1 MLQTVLWILH
11 LVSKG
16 LSYLLGLQ
24 EPVKR
29 CSDRSLMLSFRD
41 LLLFIRINW
50 EIPVHCFHCSSS
62 NPYLFT
68 VLHAGKPD
76 VGGLLPCHVANVTLL
91 LPLNI
96 WLSLS
101 IRYFHQ
107 L

>member
-1 MLQTVLWILH
+1 
-11 LVSKG
+11 
-16 LSYLLGLQ
+16 
-24 EPVKR
+24 
-29 CSDRSLMLSFRD
+29 MLSFRD

-91 LPLNI
+91 LPLDI